1 MIPFQELTDIKI
13 QPFETAPFVNKHKT
27 KARKL
32 ATNHYTRLSSGQMV
46 LIQDYK
52 ERIEGVVEELD
63 KGTMASFDLG
73 FDKFDEVMTLEVH
86 NG

>member
-1 MIPFQELTDIKI
+1 
-13 QPFETAPFVNKHKT
+13 
-27 KARKL
+27 
-32 ATNHYTRLSSGQMV
+32 MV

-63 KGTMASFDLG
+63 KGTVASFDFG
-73 FDKFDEVMTLEVH
+73 FDKFDEVTTLEVY

>member
-1 MIPFQELTDIKI
+1 
-13 QPFETAPFVNKHKT
+13 
-27 KARKL
+27 
-32 ATNHYTRLSSGQMV
+32 MV

-63 KGTMASFDLG
+63 KGTMASIDLG